1 MRHRSRAER
10 GEGQAGC
17 LVGIILLLAAIFV
30 AYKLIP
36 IKVKAADLR
45 QTVIDEAKSAGSH
58 SDTQI
63 LKQILAKAQ
72 EHNLPVTEDNVTI
85 TRASSQIKVEVD
97 YSVPVAFPGYTFN
110 WHFHHS
116 AENPIF

>member
-1 MRHRSRAER
+1 MRHRNRAER

-17 LVGIILLLAAIFV
+17 LVGLIVLLLAIFI

-36 IKVKAADLR
+36 VKVKAADLR

-58 SDTQI
+58 GDDQI
-63 LKQILAKAQ
+63 RKQILAKAEQ
-72 EHNLPVTEDNVTI
+72 SKLPVTEDNVTI
-85 TRASSQIKVEVD
+85 SRYANSIKVEVD
-97 YSVPVAFPGYTFN
+97 YTVPVAFPGYTFN
-110 WHFHHS
+110 WHFHHT